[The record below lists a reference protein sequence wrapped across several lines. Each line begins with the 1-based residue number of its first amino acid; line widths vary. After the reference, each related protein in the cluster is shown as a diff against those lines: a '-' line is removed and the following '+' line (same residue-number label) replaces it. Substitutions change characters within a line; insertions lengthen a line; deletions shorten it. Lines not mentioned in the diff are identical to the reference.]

1 MKILIEIQDNKANF
15 FLELLKSFKFIKS
28 QKVIDE
34 EEYDPEFVKKNKSKK
49 TSLKRSLFYVR
60 VKGLEPPHLSALEPK
75 SSVSTNFTT
84 PAFSCVQRYQILELK
99 SYFSLK

>member
-34 EEYDPEFVKKNKSKK
+34 EEYDPEFVKKIKESQKEIK
-49 TSLKRSLFYVR
+49 EGKVTR
-60 VKGLEPPHLSALEPK
+60 VEKDNFADFLGLE
-75 SSVSTNFTT
+75 
-84 PAFSCVQRYQILELK
+84 
-99 SYFSLK
+99 